1 MFNGYYNNGG
11 YLPYGSTPTYT
22 QPNSIQISYTNGLT
36 GAKGYSI
43 PPNTT
48 MFLMDSDAPQFFIKT
63 SDRNGM
69 CTIKAYRFEEV
80 VGNDAA
86 PTQTIDTSNF
96 ITREEFD
103 TKMAQLLGS
112 IAAKNEPSKPTNTLL

>member
-1 MFNGYYNNGG
+1 MYNNYYNNGG
-11 YLPYGSTPTYT
+11 YLPYSNTNYM
-22 QPNSIQISYTNGLT
+22 QPNSMQISYTNGLT
-36 GAKGYSI
+36 GAKGYSM

-80 VGNDAA
+80 PTDNQSA
-86 PTQTIDTSNF
+86 PQIDTTMF
-96 ITREEFD
+96 VTREELD
-103 TKMAQLLGS
+103 AKLSQL
-112 IAAKNEPSKPTNTLL
+112 IAAKSEPSKPTNTLL